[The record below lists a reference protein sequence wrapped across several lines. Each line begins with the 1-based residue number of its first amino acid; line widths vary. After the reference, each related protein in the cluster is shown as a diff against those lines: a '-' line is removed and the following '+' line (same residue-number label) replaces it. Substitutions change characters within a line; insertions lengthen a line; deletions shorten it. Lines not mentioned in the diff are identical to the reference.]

1 MWGFF
6 GLLFEGG
13 LVLGQ
18 TGGDV
23 LLLSYLNIIVSNII
37 LHKGRQYRNR
47 YMHMEYHSANENRMT
62 LISDFIMAS
71 ISRLLS

>member
-1 MWGFF
+1 M
-6 GLLFEGG
+6 FEGG
-13 LVLGQ
+13 WVLGLF
-18 TGGDV
+18 GGDV

-37 LHKGRQYRNR
+37 LQSPAYRNR
-47 YMHMEYHSANENRMT
+47 YMHMEYHSASENRMT